1 LIEEI
6 EMKLSEPAGTPTLK
20 NILFATDLSSTT
32 ENVMPRVLKI
42 AERYGATI
50 CALHVIQPDVYPLL
64 PPDAWPEMA
73 REAQSFRQNRRAE
86 LEQQLQRCPHEVIFR
101 PGKIWPTISELI
113 KEKHIDLV
121 VLGTY
126 KRLGAEEA
134 FVGSSAVEII
144 GKAPCPVLVVGP
156 AVAATQPQDGGLGR
170 ILYATDFGTESL
182 AAAPFAISLAQVHH
196 ARLILLHS
204 IQDGGD
210 VAAMSDTLRR
220 LVPLGAELGSE
231 PDYVVEYGAASEKI
245 LEVAAGRRAD
255 LIVLGVNASGRHV
268 RQHLPHSDVM
278 RIVARAACPVLMVS
292 S

>member
-1 LIEEI
+1 
-6 EMKLSEPAGTPTLK
+6 MKVLDPAGRLKLK
-20 NILFATDLSSTT
+20 NILFATDLSSTA
-32 ENVMPRVLKI
+32 EKALPRLLKI
-42 AERYGATI
+42 AEQYGATI
-50 CALHVIQPDVYPLL
+50 YALHVIQPDVYPLL

-73 REAQSFRQNRRAE
+73 REAESFRQDRRDE

-101 PGKIWPTISELI
+101 PGKIWQTISGLI
-113 KEKHIDLV
+113 EEKHIDLV
-121 VLGTY
+121 VLGTHN
-126 KRLGAEEA
+126 RPGVEEA
-134 FVGSSAVEII
+134 FVGSSAAEII
-144 GKAPCPVLVVGP
+144 SKAQCPVLVMGP
-156 AVAATQPQDGGLGR
+156 AAAARPSQNGALGR

-182 AAAPFAISLAQVHH
+182 AAAPYAIALAQEHR
-196 ARLILLHS
+196 AQLILLHS
-204 IQDGGD
+204 IQNGGD

-231 PDYVVEYGAASEKI
+231 PDYVVEHGAASEKI

-278 RIVARAACPVLMVS
+278 RIVARATCPVLMVS